1 MRVEKYFSYQH
12 LPEHLQAV
20 SKPFSDCIN
29 DLTAQSIGDLQYDIN
44 KNKSISNDIEQTELA
59 IHKLTQALNYFLGG
73 SAILIIQQLILEA
86 KDCAVRASIK

>member
-29 DLTAQSIGDLQYDIN
+29 NLTAQSIADLQYDIN
-44 KNKSISNDIEQTELA
+44 KNKSTSNDIEQTELA
-59 IHKLTQALNYFLGG
+59 IHKLTQALNFFLGG
-73 SAILIIQQLILEA
+73 ATTLLVQQIILEA
-86 KDCAVRASIK
+86 KDCTVRASIK